1 MAQDDYYY
9 EIQLTNKQ
17 LVFYFMAGAS
27 GLILSF
33 LAGVMVGRGVEGSAL
48 GAVETRPVAE
58 ERVVAEQSPAAAA
71 ATPAPSDYSYPQRL
85 ESDKPEE
92 GLEKKGAAGAPAAA
106 THAASPAAGGAHGA
120 TAAAAAAHA
129 ASPTPTSAHAATPT
143 PAATRSQ
150 APALPPVPTPRPAT
164 STAPAVAPTP
174 APVATPTPAPA
185 PASVRPAG
193 PLPKAQPST
202 AAGFGIQVGAFKDK
216 ASADSVVKSLKARGF
231 PAYTVTPAGKSGG
244 LFTVR
249 VGIYRDR
256 ADAEAVQGRLNDDK
270 FKPYIIKQ

>member
-1 MAQDDYYY
+1 VAQDDYYY

-48 GAVETRPVAE
+48 GAVETRPVSE
-58 ERVVAEQSPAAAA
+58 ERVVAEQPQAQATS
-71 ATPAPSDYSYPQRL
+71 TPAPSDYSYPQRL

-92 GLEKKGAAGAPAAA
+92 GLEKKGAASVTPAAA
-106 THAASPAAGGAHGA
+106 RS
-120 TAAAAAAHA
+120 
-129 ASPTPTSAHAATPT
+129 ASPTPAA
-143 PAATRSQ
+143 ARSQ
-150 APALPPVPTPRPAT
+150 APTTLPPVPTPRPT
-164 STAPAVAPTP
+164 STPAATTPATPAPAVATTP
-174 APVATPTPAPA
+174 APSPQRAN
-185 PASVRPAG
+185 G
-193 PLPKAQPST
+193 PLPKAQPTT
-202 AAGFGIQVGAFKDK
+202 AAGFAIQVGAFRDK
-216 ASADSVVKSLKARGF
+216 ASADTVVKSLKTRGF
-231 PAYTVTPAGKSGG
+231 PAYTVAPAANSGG

>member
-1 MAQDDYYY
+1 VRVAQDDYYY

-33 LAGVMVGRGVEGSAL
+33 LAGVMVGRGVEGSAM
-48 GAVETRPVAE
+48 GAVETRPVSE
-58 ERVVAEQSPAAAA
+58 ERVVAEQPQAT

-92 GLEKKGAAGAPAAA
+92 GLEKKPAGSVTPAARS
-106 THAASPAAGGAHGA
+106 AAP
-120 TAAAAAAHA
+120 
-129 ASPTPTSAHAATPT
+129 AATPT
-143 PAATRSQ
+143 PAAARSQ
-150 APALPPVPTPRPAT
+150 TQALPPVPTPRPT
-164 STAPAVAPTP
+164 SKPAAAAAPAPAVAT
-174 APVATPTPAPA
+174 TPAPA
-185 PASVRPAG
+185 PQRASG
-193 PLPKAQPST
+193 PMPKAQPMT
-202 AAGFGIQVGAFKDK
+202 AAGFAIQVGAFRDK
-216 ASADSVVKSLKARGF
+216 ASADTVVKSLKTRGF
-231 PAYTVTPAGKSGG
+231 PAYTVAPAANSGG

-256 ADAEAVQGRLNDDK
+256 ADAESVQGRLNDDK